1 MKVKM
6 KEERI
11 FPDIGLKRKGEV
23 IEVDEDLGKQL
34 IYQGFADIEKETS
47 IRKGGKK

>member
-6 KEERI
+6 KEDRL

-23 IEVDEDLGKQL
+23 IEVDENLGKQL
-34 IYQGFADIEKETS
+34 ISQGFAGIEKES
-47 IRKGGKK
+47 SVKKGGKK